1 MYVLCL
7 CIFCILLLISA
18 QLTLVLTKLD
28 HLSSL
33 KIRYLILCFLIAKI
47 LLSLI
52 AIIVSVLQPRECMR
66 AAEVN
71 TVKRLET
78 AFADLKCQNI
88 LGLGEKSTA
97 SNVLGPRRGGLPV

>member
-1 MYVLCL
+1 
-7 CIFCILLLISA
+7 
-18 QLTLVLTKLD
+18 
-28 HLSSL
+28 
-33 KIRYLILCFLIAKI
+33 
-47 LLSLI
+47 
-52 AIIVSVLQPRECMR
+52 MR
-66 AAEVN
+66 AGEVN